1 MMRKLL
7 ANEAAFDPLL
17 LSFRVRADGIMVGMN
32 SFLLLV
38 CFMLTPLQNTLAAV
52 LLVGVPTW
60 LLSLVLLRHYAGTLT
75 TRLFMASSFMV
86 FTGLIIHQTGGDIE
100 AHFSAF
106 GLIGVLLYYRDW
118 RTILMATV
126 VIYLHHL
133 ILGYAQSRGVPLYVF
148 DENHFWLL
156 FGIHVAYFLPFVGMM
171 GYLAIWLRREGYEG
185 QRVIVLAQHIIQGN
199 LTEDEGTDNLDSMA
213 DLPLIAAVH
222 TMKDRLLE
230 LLRVMPVAAAVIRI
244 EAETDQAV
252 STNHAWEKTLG
263 KLADRTRPFG
273 QQPIWRNSTDWGMLL
288 QRLHQA
294 PTGSLDK
301 VEMTLSNAAG
311 LPVLCEVSLVLH
323 HGIKPMMAI
332 LTLEDI
338 SLRRKTENTMR
349 RLAYRDMLTD
359 LPNRASLQIA
369 LHSALADWENQGIPF
384 AVVVIDLDGFKPI
397 NDTYGHDAGDQ
408 VLQAIGA
415 RLQHTDRLSDLAS
428 RLGGD
433 EFAIVLRGC
442 AAYAATGVAQRA
454 LDRMALPIWL
464 KKQNLHVKVG
474 ASAGVAHIAD
484 SEATTEALLK
494 NADRALYAAKAAGKG
509 QVALFTAALMET
521 PS

>member
-156 FGIHVAYFLPFVGMM
+156 FGIHVAYFCHL
-171 GYLAIWLRREGYEG
+171 LA
-185 QRVIVLAQHIIQGN
+185 
-199 LTEDEGTDNLDSMA
+199 
-213 DLPLIAAVH
+213 
-222 TMKDRLLE
+222 
-230 LLRVMPVAAAVIRI
+230 
-244 EAETDQAV
+244 
-252 STNHAWEKTLG
+252 
-263 KLADRTRPFG
+263 
-273 QQPIWRNSTDWGMLL
+273 
-288 QRLHQA
+288 
-294 PTGSLDK
+294 
-301 VEMTLSNAAG
+301 
-311 LPVLCEVSLVLH
+311 
-323 HGIKPMMAI
+323 
-332 LTLEDI
+332 
-338 SLRRKTENTMR
+338 
-349 RLAYRDMLTD
+349 
-359 LPNRASLQIA
+359 
-369 LHSALADWENQGIPF
+369 
-384 AVVVIDLDGFKPI
+384 
-397 NDTYGHDAGDQ
+397 
-408 VLQAIGA
+408 
-415 RLQHTDRLSDLAS
+415 
-428 RLGGD
+428 
-433 EFAIVLRGC
+433 
-442 AAYAATGVAQRA
+442 
-454 LDRMALPIWL
+454 
-464 KKQNLHVKVG
+464 
-474 ASAGVAHIAD
+474 
-484 SEATTEALLK
+484 
-494 NADRALYAAKAAGKG
+494 
-509 QVALFTAALMET
+509 
-521 PS
+521 